1 MKKLTFKGGTHP
13 PHSKK
18 ATEKLALEKANAPK
32 IVVIPMQQHIGAPC
46 DPIVA
51 VGDEVKVGQKIG
63 EAKGFVSVPVHSSVS
78 GKVTAIEPRLY
89 SGGTK
94 VTCVV
99 IESDMQ
105 DTIHESVTSKG
116 SLEAV

>member
-1 MKKLTFKGGTHP
+1 MNIRTLTFKGGTHP

-18 ATEKLALEKANAPK
+18 ATENLALERANDPK

-46 DPIVA
+46 DPVVK

-78 GKVTAIEPRLY
+78 GKVIAVEPRL
-89 SGGTK
+89 
-94 VTCVV
+94 
-99 IESDMQ
+99 
-105 DTIHESVTSKG
+105 
-116 SLEAV
+116 